1 MMKMVCIRLL
11 LNKHQIIAP
20 LSKLNTQGHEIMST
34 TPHTVEKIGGTSM
47 SRFDLIKDSIFIGQ
61 RKEHELYNRI
71 FVVSAYAGVTN
82 MLLEHKKTGKKG
94 VYAHYCKEQS
104 WEWGDALTDVLKH
117 MCAIN
122 ASLFDDEI
130 NRAIADNFISERI
143 EAVRSCLID
152 LQRLC
157 TMGPFKLHEH
167 MSSVREMLSALGE
180 AHSAHNLSLLLAKEG
195 IKARFVDL
203 SAWREEEQIPL
214 DVKIKRAFADIDLN
228 KELAIC
234 TGYTHC
240 SEGLMDTYDR
250 GYTEITFSRIAVMTK
265 ASEAIIHKEF
275 HLSSADPNIIGEQ
288 YALPIGR
295 TNYDVADQLSDMG
308 MEAIHPGAAKGLR
321 QAKIPLRIKHS
332 FDADHP
338 GTTITPDYHS
348 ETATPEIIAGQ
359 KTIIAISVHD
369 QDMVGHTDSDLR
381 LCRMIDRHNLR
392 YLAKDTNANTITH
405 YFNTSIGKIEALCE
419 NIEQELP
426 NAAVSIDKMA
436 VISIIGSNMA
446 VPGILAKASN
456 VLAEHD
462 INILAIHQN
471 MRQVDLRLFV
481 PVNDYES
488 AVCILHENLIQSKI
502 PDEEHGFEIMDLAT
516 AVALA

>member
-1 MMKMVCIRLL
+1 M
-11 LNKHQIIAP
+11 
-20 LSKLNTQGHEIMST
+20 TT

-61 RKEHELYNRI
+61 RSKESIYNRI

-104 WEWGDALTDVLKH
+104 WEWGDALTEVQRH

-122 ASLFDDEI
+122 ATLFSDEI
-130 NRAIADNFISERI
+130 NKSIADDFVGERI

-180 AHSAHNLSLLLAKEG
+180 AHSAHNLSLLLAAEG
-195 IKARFVDL
+195 IKTRFVDL
-203 SAWREEEQIPL
+203 SGWREEDQLPL
-214 DVKIKRAFADIDLN
+214 DEKIKRSFDDIDLSS
-228 KELAIC
+228 ELPIA

-250 GYTEITFSRIAVMTK
+250 GYTEITFSRIACITE

-275 HLSSADPNIIGEQ
+275 HLSSADPNLVGEEN
-288 YALPIGR
+288 ALPIGR

-321 QAKIPLRIKHS
+321 QANIPLRIKHS
-332 FDADHP
+332 FDANHP
-338 GTTITPDYHS
+338 GTIITSDYHS
-348 ETATPEIIAGQ
+348 ITATPEIIAGQ

-405 YFNTSIGKIEALCE
+405 YFNASIGKIEALCE
-419 NIEQELP
+419 SIEQELP
-426 NAAVSIDKMA
+426 NADVSIDKMA
-436 VISIIGSNMA
+436 VISIVGSNMA

-456 VLAEHD
+456 VLAD
-462 INILAIHQN
+462 NNINILAIHQN

-481 PVNDYES
+481 PINDYEE
-488 AVCILHENLIQSKI
+488 AVGLLHRKLIESNI
-502 PDEEHGFEIMDLAT
+502 PVEEHGLEILDLAS